1 MVHDQ
6 SASGQ
11 TLFIEP
17 KQILEMNNRLRQQQI
32 AERNEITRILAE
44 LSAELVLIAVKL
56 RMLMSSVNLI
66 LLMLRHD

>member
-44 LSAELVLIAVKL
+44 LSAELVPYRREITHNA
-56 RMLMSSVNLI
+56 
-66 LLMLRHD
+66 